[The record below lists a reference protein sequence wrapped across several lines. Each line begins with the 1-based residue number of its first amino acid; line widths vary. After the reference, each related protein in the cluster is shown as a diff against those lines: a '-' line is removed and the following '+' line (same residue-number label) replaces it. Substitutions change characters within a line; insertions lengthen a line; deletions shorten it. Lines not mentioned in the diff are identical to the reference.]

1 MTALPFMPPPDVP
14 ALFQELFTP
23 AALFAVFEEKFADAA
38 SKGVDRLNGFQYAK
52 RAVAGVVIAS
62 QKCIDGTYRF
72 SPFLENLKVKGR
84 GKPPRLIG
92 IPTIRDRLV
101 LHQLNKVL
109 AAAFPECVP
118 RNIANH
124 YVRTI
129 ANDLVGKPPA
139 TTYVCGCDIKTFY
152 DEIQPDR
159 LIALLEKRLG
169 CPEALSLV
177 KHALL
182 TPTVTKNARRS
193 QHKSFKTERGVPQ
206 GLAISNI
213 LAAIYL
219 QEVDAAMGKMGVTYF
234 RYVDDVLM
242 YGDEVSIRKAHRSLG
257 ARLRRRGLSLHSL
270 SSGKGHI
277 GPLTMPFG
285 YLGYHFVWPRVTV
298 RESTIERLLQTL
310 SAKFSDYAHNKE
322 RRLHKFKYLTK
333 DRLAEIFLL
342 ELNERISGAISEKRR
357 YGWIAYFSQIND
369 LTLLHRLD
377 HTVARMFGRLADF
390 DHKAPAGLKT
400 FGRAYFEMKFN
411 PEGGYVRDYDVIAS
425 RAEKLAFLEERGR
438 IDPKEAL
445 TDEEINTRF
454 ETYRRHILSTMHSDE
469 GVMYG

>member
-1 MTALPFMPPPDVP
+1 MATAPIVVTADIPNYFR
-14 ALFQELFTP
+14 ELFTP
-23 AALFAVFEEKFADAA
+23 YALAEVFAEKFADTA
-38 SKGVDRLNGFQYAK
+38 SKGVDRLNGFQYSK
-52 RAVAGVVIAS
+52 RVGSDVVVAS
-62 QKCIDGTYRF
+62 TKCLAGTFRF
-72 SPFLENLKVKGR
+72 SPYLENLKVKGR

-129 ANDLVGKPPA
+129 AADLEGKSPHE
-139 TTYVCGCDIKTFY
+139 TFVCGCDIKTFY
-152 DEIQPDR
+152 DDIQRNR
-159 LIALLEKRLG
+159 LLTLLKKRLG

-182 TPTVTKNARRS
+182 TPTVPKNARHS
-193 QHKSFKTERGVPQ
+193 QYKSYITDRGVPQ

-219 QEVDAAMGKMGVTYF
+219 QEVDGAMAKMGVTYF

-242 YGDEVSIRKAHRSLG
+242 YGDEASIRKAHRSLG
-257 ARLRRRGLSLHSL
+257 ARLRYRSLSLHSIG
-270 SSGKGHI
+270 SGKSHI
-277 GPLTMPFG
+277 GPLSSSFG
-285 YLGYHFVWPRVTV
+285 YLGYYFAWPKVTV
-298 RESTIERLLQTL
+298 RDSTVERLLQTL
-310 SAKFSDYAHNKE
+310 SAKFSDYVHNKE
-322 RRLHKFKYLTK
+322 RRLHKFKYLTPE
-333 DRLAEIFLL
+333 RLAEIFLL

-369 LTLLHRLD
+369 LTLLHKLD
-377 HTVARMFGRLADF
+377 HTVAKMFERLADF
-390 DHKAPAGLKT
+390 DHKPPEGLKT
-400 FGRAYFEMKFN
+400 FRRAYFEMKFN
-411 PEGGYVRDYDVIAS
+411 PTGNYVRNYDVIET
-425 RAEKLAFLEERGR
+425 RAEKLNFLLERGR
-438 IDPKEAL
+438 IAPEEAL
-445 TDEEINTRF
+445 SDEEINTRF

>member
-1 MTALPFMPPPDVP
+1 MTIFPILVPPDIP
-14 ALFQELFTP
+14 TLFRELFKP
-23 AALFAVFEEKFADAA
+23 DALLEVYFEKFTNAA
-38 SKGVDRLNGFQYAK
+38 SKGVDRLNGFQYSK
-52 RAVAGVVIAS
+52 RVASDVVVTS
-62 QKCIDGTYRF
+62 EKCLSGTFRF
-72 SPFLENLKVKGR
+72 SPYLENLKVKGR

-129 ANDLVGKPPA
+129 AIDLASKVPA
-139 TTYVCGCDIKTFY
+139 STYICGCDIKTFY
-152 DEIQPDR
+152 DDIQRNR
-159 LIALLEKRLG
+159 LLILLEKRLG
-169 CPEALSLV
+169 CPEAMSLV
-177 KHALL
+177 RHALL
-182 TPTVTKNARRS
+182 TPTVSKNARRS
-193 QHKSFKTERGVPQ
+193 QYKNFMTERGVPQ

-219 QEVDAAMGKMGVTYF
+219 HEVDDAMAKAGVTYY

-242 YGDEVSIRKAHRSLG
+242 YGDEESVRKAHHSLG
-257 ARLRRRGLSLHSL
+257 ARLRRRGLSLHAVG
-270 SSGKGHI
+270 SGKSYI
-277 GPLTMPFG
+277 GPLSTPFG
-285 YLGYHFVWPRVTV
+285 YLGYFFAWPKITV

-310 SAKFSDYAHNKE
+310 SAKFSDHIHNKE
-322 RRLHKFKYLTK
+322 RRLHKFKYLTPE
-333 DRLAEIFLL
+333 RAAEIFLL

-377 HTVARMFGRLADF
+377 HTVAHMFERLADF
-390 DHKAPAGLKT
+390 DHKPPAGLKT
-400 FGRAYFEMKFN
+400 FRRAYFEMKFN
-411 PEGGYVRDYDVIAS
+411 PTGNYVRNYDVIAT
-425 RAEKLAFLEERGR
+425 RAEKLSFLLERGR
-438 IDPKEAL
+438 IAPEEAL
-445 TDEEINTRF
+445 SDEEINTRF
-454 ETYRRHILSTMHSDE
+454 DTYRRHVLSTMHSDE

>member
-1 MTALPFMPPPDVP
+1 MTIFPALVPPDIP
-14 ALFQELFTP
+14 TLFRELFKP
-23 AALFAVFEEKFADAA
+23 DVLLEVYLDKFTNAA
-38 SKGVDRLNGFQYAK
+38 SKGVDRLNGFQYSK
-52 RAVAGVVIAS
+52 RVAHDVVVVS
-62 QKCIDGTYRF
+62 EKCLSGTFRF
-72 SPFLENLKVKGR
+72 SPYLENLKVKGR

-129 ANDLVGKPPA
+129 AIDLASKVPA
-139 TTYVCGCDIKTFY
+139 STYICGCDIKTFY
-152 DEIQPDR
+152 DDIQRNR
-159 LIALLEKRLG
+159 LLILLEKRLG
-169 CPEALSLV
+169 CPEAMSLV
-177 KHALL
+177 RHALL
-182 TPTVTKNARRS
+182 TPTVSKNARRS
-193 QHKSFKTERGVPQ
+193 QYKNFMTERGVPQ

-219 QEVDAAMGKMGVTYF
+219 HEVDDAMAKVGVTYY

-242 YGDEVSIRKAHRSLG
+242 YGDEESVRKAHRSLG
-257 ARLRRRGLSLHSL
+257 ARLRRRGLSLHAVG
-270 SSGKGHI
+270 SGKSYI
-277 GPLTMPFG
+277 GPLSTPFG
-285 YLGYHFVWPRVTV
+285 YLGYFFAWPKITV

-310 SAKFSDYAHNKE
+310 SAKFSDHIHNKE
-322 RRLHKFKYLTK
+322 RRLHKFKYLTPE
-333 DRLAEIFLL
+333 RAAEIFLL

-377 HTVARMFGRLADF
+377 HTVAHMFERLADF
-390 DHKAPAGLKT
+390 DHKPPAGLKT
-400 FGRAYFEMKFN
+400 FRRAYFEMKFN
-411 PEGGYVRDYDVIAS
+411 PTGNYVRNYDVIAT
-425 RAEKLAFLEERGR
+425 RAEKLSFLLERGR
-438 IDPKEAL
+438 IAPEEAL
-445 TDEEINTRF
+445 SDEEINTRF
-454 ETYRRHILSTMHSDE
+454 DTYRRHVLSTMHSDE